1 MPSLQNYLMGL
12 GGLLSISY
20 QLQARSVHVLSMC
33 CTFLFV
39 QATKPCSAL
48 HPQTQLSP
56 KISCTAHGWV
66 HFGLPSP
73 QPHLPP
79 QCASSHP
86 AQPKIPSLPPALH
99 HHNLPGSQLH
109 CPFTRALHACVSVP
123 PVPQKAKEKKKKEEK
138 MVGGQSPFQM
148 GFTDVTNCPHPSCL
162 QQKLEE
168 TWQSAGI
175 TYKLQPVEWEPSQTR
190 RLPPPRET
198 VVPTLICL
206 TWVTPGSGGHPSGQP
221 ALPCSVLVF

>member
-99 HHNLPGSQLH
+99 HHNPPGSQLH

-123 PVPQKAKEKKKKEEK
+123 PVPQKAKEKKKKRK
-138 MVGGQSPFQM
+138 KWLGGRALSRWGSQM
-148 GFTDVTNCPHPSCL
+148 L
-162 QQKLEE
+162 Q
-168 TWQSAGI
+168 I
-175 TYKLQPVEWEPSQTR
+175 
-190 RLPPPRET
+190 
-198 VVPTLICL
+198 VPTPLAFNKSLRKLGRAQVSPINYSL
-206 TWVTPGSGGHPSGQP
+206 WSGNHPRPGGFLHHVKPLCPPSS
-221 ALPCSVLVF
+221 A

>member
-48 HPQTQLSP
+48 HPRTQLSP

-79 QCASSHP
+79 QCASSP
-86 AQPKIPSLPPALH
+86 SAQPKIPSLSPALH

-109 CPFTRALHACVSVP
+109 CPFTRALHRLCFSPSSP
-123 PVPQKAKEKKKKEEK
+123 PERERKKKRKTFDLD
-138 MVGGQSPFQM
+138 Q
-148 GFTDVTNCPHPSCL
+148 
-162 QQKLEE
+162 
-168 TWQSAGI
+168 
-175 TYKLQPVEWEPSQTR
+175 
-190 RLPPPRET
+190 LPPSSSDLSLEGKGKHRKANN
-198 VVPTLICL
+198 L
-206 TWVTPGSGGHPSGQP
+206 
-221 ALPCSVLVF
+221 CSFLEI

>member
-1 MPSLQNYLMGL
+1 
-12 GGLLSISY
+12 
-20 QLQARSVHVLSMC
+20 
-33 CTFLFV
+33 
-39 QATKPCSAL
+39 
-48 HPQTQLSP
+48 
-56 KISCTAHGWV
+56 
-66 HFGLPSP
+66 
-73 QPHLPP
+73 
-79 QCASSHP
+79 
-86 AQPKIPSLPPALH
+86 
-99 HHNLPGSQLH
+99 
-109 CPFTRALHACVSVP
+109 
-123 PVPQKAKEKKKKEEK
+123 

-221 ALPCSVLVF
+221 GLPCSVLVF